1 MSRKTLGLFIGL
13 LTAIIGLTFLRQVL
27 SGNPLLILLTS
38 SVVSVFAALV
48 AAGVVSRK
56 RNHFL
61 TDDIHILKTPLVD
74 EKTRIKLN
82 NALYKI
88 SQKAHI
94 KMPIFSVFPSNRMSA
109 YSYQLS
115 PRKSYI
121 KFSDALIKQFCN
133 RSLIGILA
141 HETSHISSRD
151 SWKSVLRFITSVF
164 LLNVGFFFFKQAPLI
179 ILPLIVWM
187 ELVQHREK
195 ELEADLNAA
204 KFTALDNILHS
215 LLDNYLIQIVHRES
229 LKLKIKWW
237 IPGTI
242 IDYLHFETTILAF
255 KFLGT
260 HPDWETRIKALLDY
274 HHIHLNDQEWELFI
288 KRALMYRLQNGFKRA
303 IDWNKLGLISQ
314 KITHR
319 P

>member
-13 LTAIIGLTFLRQVL
+13 LTAIIGLTLLKQVL
-27 SGNPLLILLTS
+27 EGSPLLILLTS
-38 SVVSVFAALV
+38 SVVSIAAALV
-48 AAGVVSRK
+48 AAGAVSRK

-61 TDDIHILKTPLVD
+61 KDDELLLKSKLVD
-74 EKTRIKLN
+74 DKTKIKLN

-88 SQKAHI
+88 SQKGNL
-94 KMPIFSVFPSNRMSA
+94 KMPIFSVFSSDRRAA

-115 PRKSYI
+115 PGKSYI
-121 KFSDALIKQFCN
+121 KFSDSLIKQFCH

-141 HETSHISSRD
+141 HEASHIKSRD

-164 LLNVGFFFFKQAPLI
+164 LLNVGFFFFKHAPLY
-179 ILPLIVWM
+179 ILPLIIWA
-187 ELVQHREK
+187 ELVQQREK

-204 KFTALDNILHS
+204 KLTALDNILHS
-215 LLDNYLIQIVHRES
+215 LIDNYLLQIIHRES
-229 LKLKIKWW
+229 LKLKIKW
-237 IPGTI
+237 
-242 IDYLHFETTILAF
+242 YLPSTWAEYLQFETTVVAF

-260 HPDWETRIKALLDY
+260 HPDWEARIKGLLEY
-274 HHIHLNDQEWELFI
+274 HHIKLNDNEWDLFI
-288 KRALMYRLQNGFKRA
+288 KKALVFRIQNGFERA
-303 IDWNKLGLISQ
+303 IDWNKLGLIAG

>member
-13 LTAIIGLTFLRQVL
+13 LTAIIGLTVLKQVL
-27 SGNPLLILLTS
+27 EGSPLLILLTS
-38 SVVSVFAALV
+38 SVVSIFSALV

-61 TDDIHILKTPLVD
+61 TNDELILKSKLVD
-74 EKTRIKLN
+74 DKTKIKLN

-88 SQKAHI
+88 STKANL
-94 KMPIFSVFPSNRMSA
+94 KMPIFTVFSSARMSA

-115 PRKSYI
+115 PKQSYI
-121 KFSDALIKQFCN
+121 KFSDSLIKQFCH

-141 HETSHISSRD
+141 HETSHIKSRD
-151 SWKSVLRFITSVF
+151 SWKSVLRFVTSVF
-164 LLNVGFFFFKQAPLI
+164 LLNVGFFFFKEAPLY
-179 ILPLIVWM
+179 ILPLIMWV
-187 ELVQHREK
+187 ELIQHREK

-204 KFTALDNILHS
+204 QLTALDNILHS
-215 LLDNYLIQIVHRES
+215 LLDNYLLQIIHRER
-229 LKLKIKWW
+229 LKHKIKWYL
-237 IPGTI
+237 PGTFLE
-242 IDYLHFETTILAF
+242 YVQFETTILAF

-260 HPDWETRIKALLDY
+260 HPSWEVRIKALLD
-274 HHIHLNDQEWELFI
+274 HKHIKLNDKEFDLFI
-288 KRALMYRLQNGFKRA
+288 KKALVLRVQNGFDRA
-303 IDWNKLGLISQ
+303 IDWNKLGLIAG